1 VTELSF
7 IITQISLNGAT
18 WLIPESGITAKSN
31 RLLQSVR
38 NGFDLAGRSPFL
50 SSKASNVRVFRPGK
64 KQIRGR
70 KTDVSLQ
77 IPYSALDSKCHNAIM
92 ELRMKRSFFVLVLAT
107 LSVCGLQASGENPK
121 PENQKPENQK
131 TDAPKAKKTI
141 YDFSLVDLDGKET
154 PLSSFKGKLLLIVNL
169 ASQSIYHDQID
180 ALTELQKTYADQ
192 GLVVIG
198 IPSADFGAEE
208 LKDPAALR
216 KYYRETAHAGFP
228 IFACAS
234 LRGVNEIPLYR
245 FLTDPKQSLP
255 GGDIHWNFTKFL
267 VDRQG
272 LPLARYEVHE
282 DPADVDFHVTIENAL
297 AGKLKKKGESAKD
310 DKAAGEDDSDDD
322 DE

>member
-1 VTELSF
+1 MKCSF
-7 IITQISLNGAT
+7 L
-18 WLIPESGITAKSN
+18 
-31 RLLQSVR
+31 
-38 NGFDLAGRSPFL
+38 
-50 SSKASNVRVFRPGK
+50 
-64 KQIRGR
+64 
-70 KTDVSLQ
+70 
-77 IPYSALDSKCHNAIM
+77 
-92 ELRMKRSFFVLVLAT
+92 VLVPAM
-107 LSVCGLQASGENPK
+107 LSVCGLPAPGETAKAQNQKAENPK
-121 PENQKPENQK
+121 AENQK
-131 TDAPKAKKTI
+131 TDAAKPKKTI
-141 YDFSLVDLDGKET
+141 YDYSLVDLDGKET

-198 IPSADFGAEE
+198 IPSADFGGEE

-216 KYYRETAHAGFP
+216 KYYRETAHVTFP

-272 LPLARYEVHE
+272 LPLARFEVHE
-282 DPADVDFHVTIENAL
+282 DPADVDFHVTVENAL
-297 AGKLKKKGESAKD
+297 AGKLKKQGESAKD

-322 DE
+322 EE